1 MTGYVVVMVASFEI
15 ADSLDMVGPLS
26 GQMPT
31 SLIGICGNLEGG
43 HGLTPT
49 FSAKLSGRMSHQCRR
64 TPATPAIIEPVR
76 EAFRLSIWTMAT
88 LLGVGLLA
96 ALLIGVPR
104 ALSDDACLRDADI
117 DCTTASSFLQGL
129 DVAGSLAGLLATRVL
144 VVILAIAVAS
154 EATQYGSDRRRKRRA
169 TKAASARRVGEEPS
183 P

>member
-1 MTGYVVVMVASFEI
+1 
-15 ADSLDMVGPLS
+15 
-26 GQMPT
+26 
-31 SLIGICGNLEGG
+31 
-43 HGLTPT
+43 
-49 FSAKLSGRMSHQCRR
+49 
-64 TPATPAIIEPVR
+64 
-76 EAFRLSIWTMAT
+76 MAT

-169 TKAASARRVGEEPS
+169 AKAASARRVGEEPS